1 LARVSAPIPDT
12 EPTRINA
19 GDTARWL
26 KSLADY
32 PASAGWALAYTLVSA
47 AQRYTFSGTA
57 SGDDFL
63 VNVAASTT
71 TGWAAGSY
79 AWRAQVSRAGEVYT
93 VAEGQVE
100 VAPAFGAAVDAR
112 SAARRGLDAINAVL
126 ENRATAGVAEVTI
139 GGRAV
144 KHIPLPELLAL
155 RDRYRIDVAREE
167 AAARSAAGLAPA
179 GRVAVRFGPW

>member
-1 LARVSAPIPDT
+1 MSAPTPDI
-12 EPTRINA
+12 EPARINA

-32 PASAGWALAYTLVSA
+32 PASSGWGLAYTLVSA
-47 AQRYTFSGTA
+47 AQRYTFNAAA

-63 VNVAASTT
+63 ITVPANTTAGWVAGT
-71 TGWAAGSY
+71 Y
-79 AWRAQVSRAGEVYT
+79 AWRAQVTKAGEVYT

-112 SAARRGLDAINAVL
+112 SPARRGLDAITAVL
-126 ENRATAGVAEVTI
+126 ENRATGGVAEYTI
-139 GGRAV
+139 GGRAI
-144 KHIPLPELLAL
+144 KYIPMAELLAL

-167 AAARSAAGLAPA
+167 AAARSAAGLAPV